1 MFIVPDDILLRIRV
15 ETAVGRFV
23 DFAICS
29 ASWQIGITL
38 IFYPFVDVKEV
49 DSLEVFDFFL
59 LAFPE
64 VRC

>member
-1 MFIVPDDILLRIRV
+1 MFIVPDDILLCIRV
-15 ETAVGRFV
+15 ETAVDRFV

-29 ASWQIGITL
+29 SSWQIGITL

-49 DSLEVFDFFL
+49 DSLEVFDLFL